1 MILRGKLNGA
11 KRSTEAMDFNLK
23 VGVVGERSISSEGR
37 PEGRL
42 ERIEVRMQ
50 A

>member
-11 KRSTEAMDFNLK
+11 KSGTEAMDFHRK
-23 VGVVGERSISSEGR
+23 VGVVGERSVSGEGR

-42 ERIEVRMQ
+42 ERTEVRMQ

>member
-11 KRSTEAMDFNLK
+11 KLGTEAMGLSFA
-23 VGVVGERSISSEGR
+23 GAVGERSICGEGR